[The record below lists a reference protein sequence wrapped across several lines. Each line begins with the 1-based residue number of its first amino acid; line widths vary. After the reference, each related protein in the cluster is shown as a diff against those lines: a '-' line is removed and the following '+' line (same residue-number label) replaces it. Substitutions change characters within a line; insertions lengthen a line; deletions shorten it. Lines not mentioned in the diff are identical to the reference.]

1 MFDLFRSRA
10 KAVRYLLGALL
21 VLVALS
27 MVITLIPGFGSA
39 GRADDPVVAVIG
51 GEDLTVREV
60 QLNIQAALRGR
71 TIPPELVSTYVPQ
84 YVNQMIAE
92 RALAFQARRL
102 GFEVTEVDLAQ
113 AIQSMFPQMFQD
125 GKFVGREAYQTFLSQ
140 QNMSIAEFESNVRKQ
155 MLLTRLRNIVL
166 EGVLV
171 TPGEIE
177 TEYRHKSEQIQVDY
191 VAFLPAK
198 FRAQIQVSPQEI
210 QARFQRDAGAYGIP
224 EKRSF
229 QIVIVDEA
237 RVTAGFNLPDLE
249 LRRAYEASKDRYRT
263 PERVHVR
270 HILLKTT
277 EKPKEEVDK
286 IRKRAE
292 DLLKQIRGG
301 ADFAGLAG
309 KNSEDPGS
317 AVKGGDLD
325 WVTRGQTVKNFEDT
339 AFSLKP
345 KELSSV
351 ITTEYGF
358 HILQLLEK
366 QEPRVKPFEEVKGEL
381 ASEIK
386 RQGVIE
392 KVQTSADQI
401 REQLVKSP
409 QQAADIARKFDAQL
423 VAVDKAGPGDP
434 IPEIGV
440 NQDFAEAVR
449 ALQKGQ
455 VTQIIQL
462 AGNKLVVAVLTDIT
476 PSRQAELG
484 EVEKQVREQLLNEK
498 ARDLAKRKSQDAAQK
513 LSGVAGD
520 LKKLAQMTGG
530 EFKSAPAFGRMSA
543 VEGIGAS
550 SYLLE
555 AFAKPVGSVLGP
567 IQAAENFFV
576 VKVTGRTEADIGK
589 LPAERDALVAQ
600 IKRKKAGERKDLF
613 EDGVVAA
620 LIREGKLKI
629 HENAVRRLV
638 GAYRTT

>member
-10 KAVRYLLGALL
+10 RAVRYLLGALL
-21 VLVALS
+21 LLVALS
-27 MVITLIPGFGSA
+27 MVITLIPGFGGA
-39 GRADDPVVAVIG
+39 GPADDPVVAVIG

-71 TIPPELVSTYVPQ
+71 TIPPELVATYVPQ

-92 RALAFQARRL
+92 RALAYQARQL
-102 GFEVTEVDLAQ
+102 GFVVTETDLAQ

-125 GKFVGREAYQTFLSQ
+125 GKFVGREAYQSFLSQ
-140 QNMSIAEFESNVRKQ
+140 QNMNIAEFESNVRKQ

-171 TPGEIE
+171 TPAEIE
-177 TEYRHKSEQIQVDY
+177 VEYRQKNEQIQLDY
-191 VAFLPAK
+191 VAFMPASY
-198 FRAQIQVSPQEI
+198 RAQIQVSPQEI
-210 QARFQRDAGAYGIP
+210 QARFQRDAASYQMP

-237 RVTAGFNLPDLE
+237 RVAAGFNLPDLD

-277 EKPKEEVDK
+277 EKPKEEIDK

-301 ADFAGLAG
+301 ADFAALAT

-325 WVTRGQTVKNFEDT
+325 WVARGQTVKTFEDT

-345 KELSSV
+345 KELSGV

-381 ASEIK
+381 ASELK
-386 RQGVIE
+386 RQSVIE
-392 KVQTSADQI
+392 KVQNSADQI

-434 IPEIGV
+434 IPEIGA
-440 NQDFAEAVR
+440 NQDFADAVR

-484 EVEKQVREQLLNEK
+484 EMEKQVREQLLSEK
-498 ARDLAKRKSQDAAQK
+498 ARDLAKQKSQDAAQK

-550 SYLLE
+550 SYVLE

-576 VKVTGRTEADIGK
+576 VKVTGRIEADLSK
-589 LPAERDALVAQ
+589 LPAERDTLASQ
-600 IKRKKAGERKDLF
+600 IKRRKAGERKDLF

-629 HENAVRRLV
+629 NDNAVRRLV